1 MADNPQKQAC
11 FVIMPFGSP
20 FDRYY
25 QNIFAPAVR
34 DAGLEP
40 KRADSLF
47 RPSPIMADIWKFVRE
62 AAVLVAD
69 VSGKNPNV
77 FYELGLAHA
86 IGKPVIIVATTLDDV
101 PFDLRGL
108 RVLIYEKENENWGAE
123 LRAVMQASLEE
134 TLRDVVSAVPQ
145 MFLGK
150 PKVELPSEDPLRH
163 ELRRLSE
170 EVSALRKEQVS
181 RPITDAVRGPGQD
194 DRIYI
199 VSAPEEHAESIHDLF
214 HADGRPVRTD
224 SAAGIVRFKFFAR
237 VNSTFLR
244 KLLLMHGTRLEDVAP
259 EN

>member
-1 MADNPQKQAC
+1 MLSKMADKTC
-11 FVIMPFGSP
+11 FVIMPFGPP

-47 RPSPIMADIWKFVRE
+47 RPSPIMADIWKFVQE

-86 IGKPVIIVATTLDDV
+86 IGKPVVIVATTLDDV

-123 LRAVMQASLEE
+123 LRALMQASLEE

-150 PKVELPSEDPLRH
+150 LSIERPSEDPLRH

-170 EVSALRKEQVS
+170 EVSALRKEQVR
-181 RPITDAVRGPGQD
+181 RPSVDRVD
-194 DRIYI
+194 DSGSDESFYTI
-199 VSAPEEHAESIHDLF
+199 SAPEEQAEMIRGIIVTHQRHPHSFAAPLGRVRYGFYDN
-214 HADGRPVRTD
+214 AD
-224 SAAGIVRFKFFAR
+224 SSLLNELSGIPQAR
-237 VNSTFLR
+237 VD
-244 KLLLMHGTRLEDVAP
+244 KIA
-259 EN
+259 